1 MLSKAGVQGSSGS
14 TPFSPCYGV
23 YPKISDVLKKSF
35 ISLNDA
41 ESRAN
46 DGESHREQDQEQ
58 GFAEASVVLP
68 DVQQAM

>member
-1 MLSKAGVQGSSGS
+1 MDQH
-14 TPFSPCYGV
+14 PFHRV
-23 YPKISDVLKKSF
+23 LKISDVFEKKF
-35 ISLNDA
+35 NIIDDA

>member
-1 MLSKAGVQGSSGS
+1 MLSKARVQGSSGS
-14 TPFSPCYGV
+14 TPFSPCFE
-23 YPKISDVLKKSF
+23 DFWRFEKKF
-35 ISLNDA
+35 NIINDA